1 MTEATSNVIRFP
13 IERRGRS
20 DVGLIHELMP
30 DIRVVSANAGAFGFE
45 LPEADLHD
53 RADRDMA
60 EYILNNVRP
69 EPGFQRSAELDRLL
83 GPLIVEALKLCR
95 AASDAVARASSAEER
110 LEIARRGGYPGLRA
124 AEEAAI
130 SAWREA
136 TRLQLEAYEASQ
148 EALGAA
154 RAVALAKEGVPWT
167 ARVPRDEERMVFGI

>member
-1 MTEATSNVIRFP
+1 MPEATSNVIRFP
-13 IERRGRS
+13 VERRRRD
-20 DVGLIHELMP
+20 DVGLLYDLIP
-30 DIRVVSANAGAFGFE
+30 DIRVVSANAEAFGFE
-45 LPEADLHD
+45 LPEADLYD

-69 EPGFQRSAELDRLL
+69 EPGFRRAAELDRLL
-83 GPLIVEALKLCR
+83 SPVIGEALELCR
-95 AASDAVARASSAEER
+95 RASGAVSKASSADER
-110 LEIARRGGYPGLRA
+110 LEIVRRGGYSGVRE

-136 TRLQLEAYEASQ
+136 TRLQLGAYEASQ

-154 RAVALAKEGVPWT
+154 RAVVLAKEGVPWM